1 MNNKTENKKVSDLIP
16 DNQNINAH
24 SQRGRGIVEHS
35 IRRYGIG
42 RGIVAAGK
50 GTDTPQI
57 IGGHLTTEIVGSLDM
72 EDVIFVH
79 TTGDKLVVTVR
90 DDIAPN
96 SAEAI
101 ALGIIDNES
110 QKQSYNPDLDIL
122 AAVMADPAM
131 QALKDEDKMLADIVE
146 GMLNNPHILSEEEA
160 FGGLPDQ
167 DRAPFQQM
175 TFTLHDE
182 QSDTVREAIKL
193 SKSMGAF
200 TDSPNENSNGNAL
213 ARICETFITE
223 HGNS

>member
-1 MNNKTENKKVSDLIP
+1 MNNKTENKKVSDLTP
-16 DNQNINAH
+16 DSQNINKH

-79 TTGDKLVVTVR
+79 TTGKQLVVTVR

-96 SAEAI
+96 SVESI
-101 ALGIIDNES
+101 ALGLIDNES
-110 QKQSYNPDLDIL
+110 QKQSYNPDIEIL

-131 QALKDEDKMLADIVE
+131 QALKAEDKMLADIVE
-146 GMLNNPHILSEEEA
+146 GMGMEAGKPVNTEGISVSNQYGVIVICDSEA
-160 FGGLPDQ
+160 HQ
-167 DRAPFQQM
+167 
-175 TFTLHDE
+175 E
-182 QSDTVREAIKL
+182 QVY
-193 SKSMGAF
+193 
-200 TDSPNENSNGNAL
+200 NSL
-213 ARICETFITE
+213 TE
-223 HGNS
+223 QGYKTKVVVV

>member
-1 MNNKTENKKVSDLIP
+1 MNNKTENKKVSDLTP
-16 DNQNINAH
+16 DSQNINKH

-79 TTGDKLVVTVR
+79 TTGKQLVVTVR

-96 SAEAI
+96 SVESI
-101 ALGIIDNES
+101 ALGLIDNES
-110 QKQSYNPDLDIL
+110 QKQSYNPDIEIL

-131 QALKDEDKMLADIVE
+131 QALKAEDKMLADIVE
-146 GMLNNPHILSEEEA
+146 GMGLKDESGTPDAQGINVANQYGVIVMCDNEAHQEE
-160 FGGLPDQ
+160 
-167 DRAPFQQM
+167 
-175 TFTLHDE
+175 
-182 QSDTVREAIKL
+182 VY
-193 SKSMGAF
+193 
-200 TDSPNENSNGNAL
+200 NSLLESGYKVKVVVV
-213 ARICETFITE
+213 
-223 HGNS
+223 